1 MYAWCYSSRSSNTWC
16 PRDVSPRWFPPK
28 GSTSFTSISVWRPL
42 VRRTDR
48 GSECWNTQVCSI
60 SVSPL
65 RVAKPRVG
73 GVFRRSHRAPIC
85 DSVHSTVAVKVSG
98 LLTST
103 FPATLG
109 CAATQEMRY
118 LLRGLYK
125 TWVGVHLSFC
135 FRKSYPGSL
144 YQVTIRLE
152 CCL

>member
-1 MYAWCYSSRSSNTWC
+1 M
-16 PRDVSPRWFPPK
+16 
-28 GSTSFTSISVWRPL
+28 
-42 VRRTDR
+42 RRTDR
-48 GSECWNTQVCSI
+48 GSECCNTQVCSI
-60 SVSPL
+60 SVSPM

-73 GVFRRSHRAPIC
+73 GVLRRSHRAPIC

-103 FPATLG
+103 FTATLG
-109 CAATQEMRY
+109 YAATQVMRY

-144 YQVTIRLE
+144 HQITTRLG
-152 CCL
+152 CYLQRKPSPQHSTHIHADGGGPGYLGYPSVWQ